1 MGFSD
6 LGRMVVSE
14 KKDFAKLA
22 AENIAFDI
30 QERKGIGDDRDDYE
44 GGRDWPCLR
53 DDLEDFIKR
62 YGEQP

>member
-1 MGFSD
+1 MI
-6 LGRMVVSE
+6 
-14 KKDFAKLA
+14 KDFDKLRYQDRQA
-22 AENIAFDI
+22 LKNATDLAEYL
-30 QERKGIGDDRDDYE
+30 DDRDDYE